1 VLEDALR
8 DLERRLGVRPGDGL
22 QVAGTTAL
30 ARRPVDP
37 GWPLLILG
45 PSVPAPADAPAS
57 APADAPAPARAP
69 AASSPARAPAA
80 SSPST
85 AAFDPIVLPGRQAH
99 GADPATILRAL
110 YPPDHPVVGL
120 AGGRDTTVA
129 EFGALAASTPGAWYV
144 PPLIGQAN
152 LASPH
157 SLPWLVARLRAPDG
171 CPWDREQT
179 HQSLRRH
186 LLEEAY
192 EVYDALEAGSTA
204 ALADELGDLLL
215 QVVLHA
221 EYAAEAGVFD
231 LTDVYRSIM
240 AKIVRRHPHVFGD
253 VEARTVGEVLRNW
266 ETIKAGE
273 RADRAATDEG
283 TVGASG
289 AGAGA
294 GMPEAFAGLSRSLP
308 ALAYA
313 QEMQDRAASLGYDWP
328 DVEGVLDKLEEEAL
342 ELLGAE
348 SPEARREEFGDL
360 LLVIVNLGRKLGID
374 AEAAL
379 RAASAKFAGRFAR
392 VERLAGARRL
402 AEMTFEDLDLLW
414 QAAKR
419 EEETAR

>member
-1 VLEDALR
+1 MLEAALD
-8 DLERRLGVRPGDGL
+8 DLERRLGVNLEDGL
-22 QVAGTTAL
+22 QVVGTAAL

-37 GWPLLILG
+37 GWPLLIF
-45 PSVPAPADAPAS
+45 VPVGPAS
-57 APADAPAPARAP
+57 IDRKASGQAAPAPA
-69 AASSPARAPAA
+69 S
-80 SSPST
+80 
-85 AAFDPIVLPGRQAH
+85 FDPPVLPGRHGH
-99 GADPATILRAL
+99 GADAADILGAL
-110 YPPDHPVVGL
+110 YPPGHPLVGL
-120 AGGRDTTVA
+120 AGSPDGTVA
-129 EFGALAASTPGAWYV
+129 DCAALIGSAPAALAGGASGVWYLA
-144 PPLIGQAN
+144 PLIGEAN

-157 SLPWLVARLRAPDG
+157 GLPWLAARLRAPDG

-179 HQSLRRH
+179 HQSLRKH

-192 EVYDALEAGSTA
+192 EVYDALEGGSTP
-204 ALADELGDLLL
+204 ALAGELGDLLL

-240 AKIVRRHPHVFGD
+240 AKIVHRHPHVFGD
-253 VEARTVGEVLRNW
+253 VEVSSVGDVLRNW
-266 ETIKAGE
+266 EAIKAGE
-273 RADRAATDEG
+273 RAGRG
-283 TVGASG
+283 GAGEVPES
-289 AGAGA
+289 GAGA
-294 GMPEAFAGLSRSLP
+294 GMPAVFAGLSRSLP

-313 QEMQDRAASLGYDWP
+313 QEMQERAASLGYDWP
-328 DVEGVLDKLEEEAL
+328 DIEGVIDKLEEEAL

-348 SPEARREEFGDL
+348 GPDARREEFGDL

-392 VERLAGARRL
+392 VERLAGDRPL
-402 AEMTFEDLDLLW
+402 AQMTFEELDLLW